1 MSEEMN
7 EGARAQPLR
16 QPNPD
21 DQPVNEPAAQA
32 PARPAQKVDP
42 ETLAIRARP
51 PRATRFRK
59 EVIIGGTAVATF
71 ALLGIA
77 WFALSPRL
85 TGHTVR
91 PSDLAQPGK
100 QAANDALNALPKG
113 YGDVPKLGPPLPGD
127 LGRPILR
134 AQERDL
140 GTNLEVESQHPA
152 AIDQERQKRADD
164 LKNARQSALLAQGVR
179 SASAASAAGE
189 NSVPAFGS
197 VNSGTALA
205 ADMPSTDRKSQ
216 FADKLDGK
224 GDINPHSV
232 SRSPSPNVLMAGSV
246 IAASLITGLN
256 SDIPGMV
263 VAQVT
268 QSVFDSTTGQVL
280 LIPQGTR
287 LIGNYDSVVAYGQSR
302 ALVVWQRLVMPD
314 GSSLRLDNMPAADP
328 SGYAGLV
335 DKVDY
340 HTGRLLKGVAI
351 ATLLGVGTE
360 LSINGESDLVQAIR
374 ESAQTNVSR
383 AGDQITQRN
392 LDVQPTITV
401 RPGAPVR
408 LVVRQDL
415 VLEPWKGGNAR

>member
-1 MSEEMN
+1 MSEEMDG
-7 EGARAQPLR
+7 GARAQPLR

-21 DQPVNEPAAQA
+21 GQPANESAAEA
-32 PARPAQKVDP
+32 PARPVEKVDP

-59 EVIIGGTAVATF
+59 EVIIGGTATATF

-91 PSDLAQPGK
+91 PSDLSQPGK

-140 GTNLEVESQHPA
+140 GANLAVESQHRA

-179 SASAASAAGE
+179 PGSATSAMSDV
-189 NSVPAFGS
+189 SQ
-197 VNSGTALA
+197 TALGA
-205 ADMPSTDRKSQ
+205 TGSGSTPAPDPSATDRKVQ
-216 FADKLDGK
+216 FAEKFDGK

-232 SRSPSPNVLMAGSV
+232 SRSSSPNVLMAGSV

-256 SDIPGMV
+256 SDVPGMV

-268 QSVFDSTTGQVL
+268 QSVFDSATGQVL
-280 LIPQGTR
+280 LIPQGAR

-314 GSSLRLDNMPAADP
+314 GSSLRLDNMPATDS

-374 ESAQTNVSR
+374 ESAQTSASR

-392 LDVQPTITV
+392 LDIQPTITV

-415 VLEPWKGGNAR
+415 VLEPWKGGNTR

>member
-7 EGARAQPLR
+7 DDARAQPLR
-16 QPNPD
+16 QPTPD
-21 DQPVNEPAAQA
+21 DQPANEPAAQA
-32 PARPAQKVDP
+32 PARPVEKVDP

-85 TGHTVR
+85 TGHTVQ

-140 GTNLEVESQHPA
+140 GTNLAVESQHPA
-152 AIDQERQKRADD
+152 AIDQERQQRADD

-189 NSVPAFGS
+189 VSQAALGAAGS
-197 VNSGTALA
+197 TPTP
-205 ADMPSTDRKSQ
+205 DPSATDRKVQ
-216 FADKLDGK
+216 FTEKLDGK
-224 GDINPHSV
+224 GDIDPHSV

-256 SDIPGMV
+256 SDVPGMV

-268 QSVFDSTTGQVL
+268 QSVFDSATGQVL
-280 LIPQGTR
+280 LIPQGAR

-374 ESAQTNVSR
+374 ESAQTNASR

-392 LDVQPTITV
+392 LDIQPTITV

>member
-1 MSEEMN
+1 MSEVMDH
-7 EGARAQPLR
+7 GAVPEPQRM
-16 QPNPD
+16 PD
-21 DQPVNEPAAQA
+21 KEPAKE
-32 PARPAQKVDP
+32 PATETLGRRSDKVDP

-51 PRATRFRK
+51 PRATRFK
-59 EVIIGGTAVATF
+59 KGVIIGGTATASIS
-71 ALLGIA
+71 LLVIGWI
-77 WFALSPRL
+77 ALSPRL
-85 TGHTVR
+85 TGHGTQQ
-91 PSDLAQPGK
+91 SDLSQPGR
-100 QAANDALNALPKG
+100 QAANDALNSLPKS
-113 YGDVPKLGPPLPGD
+113 YGDVPKLGSPLPGD

-134 AQERDL
+134 AQERALAVPTPID
-140 GTNLEVESQHPA
+140 TQHA
-152 AIDQERQKRADD
+152 ASIDQERQRHADD

-179 SASAASAAGE
+179 SGSAPSTASEVSQPALEQAVSGGAPASDT
-189 NSVPAFGS
+189 PA
-197 VNSGTALA
+197 
-205 ADMPSTDRKSQ
+205 TDRKVQ
-216 FADKLDGK
+216 FAEKLDGK

-232 SRSPSPNVLMAGSV
+232 TQPTSANVLMAGSV

-256 SDIPGMV
+256 SDVPGIV

-268 QSVFDSTTGQVL
+268 QSVFDSATGQVL
-280 LIPQGTR
+280 LIPQGAR

-302 ALVVWQRLVMPD
+302 ALVIWQRLVMPD
-314 GSSLRLDNMPAADP
+314 GASLRLDNMPAADP

-374 ESAQTNVSR
+374 ESGQTNVAR

-392 LDVQPTITV
+392 LDIQPTITV
-401 RPGAPVR
+401 RPGAPVS

-415 VLEPWKGGNAR
+415 FLKPWKGGNAR

>member
-1 MSEEMN
+1 MSEEMDDGVRP
-7 EGARAQPLR
+7 EPLR
-16 QPNPD
+16 ERNPD
-21 DQPVNEPAAQA
+21 DPPANERVAEA
-32 PARPAQKVDP
+32 PARPAEKVDP

-51 PRATRFRK
+51 PRATRFKK
-59 EVIIGGTAVATF
+59 EVIIGGTAVGTF
-71 ALLGIA
+71 ALIGIA

-85 TGHTVR
+85 TGHTVQ
-91 PSDLAQPGK
+91 PNDLAQPGK

-134 AQERDL
+134 AQQRDL
-140 GTNLEVESQHPA
+140 GANMQVDTQHVVA
-152 AIDQERQKRADD
+152 VDQERQRRADD
-164 LKNARQSALLAQGVR
+164 LKNARQSALLSQGVR
-179 SASAASAAGE
+179 SGSTPSAASEVSRALLGQAAGG
-189 NSVPAFGS
+189 SVPA
-197 VNSGTALA
+197 
-205 ADMPSTDRKSQ
+205 ADTPATDRKVQ
-216 FADKLDGK
+216 FAEKLDGK

-232 SRSPSPNVLMAGSV
+232 SRSSSPNVLIAGSV

-256 SDIPGMV
+256 SDVPGMV

-268 QSVFDSTTGQVL
+268 QSVFDSATGQVL
-280 LIPQGTR
+280 LIPQGAR

-374 ESAQTNVSR
+374 ESAQTNVAR

-392 LDVQPTITV
+392 LDIQPTITV

-408 LVVRQDL
+408 LLVRQDL
-415 VLEPWKGGNAR
+415 VLEPWKGGNPR

>member
-7 EGARAQPLR
+7 DDARAQPLR
-16 QPNPD
+16 QPNGD
-21 DQPVNEPAAQA
+21 DQPANEPAAQA

-85 TGHTVR
+85 TGHTVQ

-140 GTNLEVESQHPA
+140 GTNLAVESQHRA

-179 SASAASAAGE
+179 SASAAGEVSQAALGATDSGSTPAPDPSA
-189 NSVPAFGS
+189 
-197 VNSGTALA
+197 
-205 ADMPSTDRKSQ
+205 TDRKVQ
-216 FADKLDGK
+216 FAEKLDGK

-256 SDIPGMV
+256 SDVPGMV

-268 QSVFDSTTGQVL
+268 QSVFDSATGQVL
-280 LIPQGTR
+280 LIPQGAR

-302 ALVVWQRLVMPD
+302 ALVVWQRMVMPD

-374 ESAQTNVSR
+374 ESAQTSASR

-392 LDVQPTITV
+392 LDVPPTITV
-401 RPGAPVR
+401 RPGTPVR

>member
-1 MSEEMN
+1 MSEEMDDGVRP
-7 EGARAQPLR
+7 EPLR
-16 QPNPD
+16 ERNPD
-21 DQPVNEPAAQA
+21 DPPANERVEA
-32 PARPAQKVDP
+32 PARPAEKVDP

-51 PRATRFRK
+51 PRATRFKK
-59 EVIIGGTAVATF
+59 EVIVGGTAVATF

-85 TGHTVR
+85 TGHTVK
-91 PSDLAQPGK
+91 PSDLAQPGER
-100 QAANDALNALPKG
+100 AANDALNALPKG

-140 GTNLEVESQHPA
+140 GTNLAVETQHPT

-164 LKNARQSALLAQGVR
+164 LMNARQSALLAQGVR
-179 SASAASAAGE
+179 PGSVASTAGEVSQAALGAAG
-189 NSVPAFGS
+189 SGS
-197 VNSGTALA
+197 TTTP
-205 ADMPSTDRKSQ
+205 DPSATDRKVQ
-216 FADKLDGK
+216 FAEKLDGK

-232 SRSPSPNVLMAGSV
+232 SRSRSPNVLMAGSV

-256 SDIPGMV
+256 SDVPGMV

-268 QSVFDSTTGQVL
+268 QSVFDSATGQVL
-280 LIPQGTR
+280 LIPQGAR

-383 AGDQITQRN
+383 AGDQVTQRN
-392 LDVQPTITV
+392 LDIQPTITV

-408 LVVRQDL
+408 LLVRQDL
-415 VLEPWKGGNAR
+415 VLEPWKGSNPR